1 MTRFTLAVRG
11 DAAPGCESVH
21 VNEHEV
27 DIIYKM
33 EQVDEHFLLE
43 VNPRGQVRMS
53 LSLTEF

>member
-11 DAAPGCESVH
+11 DAAPGCEPVH

-27 DIIYKM
+27 DIFDKM

-43 VNPRGQVRMS
+43 VNPKGQVRLS
-53 LSLTEF
+53 LS